1 MKHKPNKP
9 LLIGVVAAE
18 VVSVVLAW
26 RELARRSEDRV
37 RGNKDL
43 WRVVIS
49 INPGNSLAYWAF
61 GRR

>member
-1 MKHKPNKP
+1 MKHKPNKRI
-9 LLIGVVAAE
+9 LVGLVALEA
-18 VVSVVLAW
+18 VSAVLAW
-26 RELARRSEDRV
+26 RDLTRRSQDQV
-37 RGNKDL
+37 RGKKSL